1 MARKSGTRA
10 RGGRAGGTPWFD
22 VRGWLG
28 SFAIYKDPR
37 VVGVLFLGFS
47 SGLPIMLIA
56 STLSTWL
63 REEDVTRA
71 AIGLF
76 GFAFAPYT
84 FKFAWAPLMD
94 RLPLPPLTTI
104 FGRRRGW
111 MLASQAGLIVSIF
124 ALGQT
129 QPGIDLWW
137 TALFAVMVAFF
148 SASQDIVIDAYRV
161 EILPEEKLGAGA
173 GVVVLGYRIAMWVAT
188 AGALLLAEAAG
199 WSAAYTVM
207 ALLVLIGVGTVLS
220 IGEPAQ
226 SSTALIDQQVLEE
239 DRLLRQVPKSQLA
252 RFEGVGGL
260 FLAILLFYGAWIP
273 VSTVFGVFSPLAG
286 EWTVAQGIVLLG
298 NLVVTGLGMKLAWQ
312 LYRREPG
319 ALGHAK
325 NFALIAIAWLVLKTL
340 WYAIGPWSPFVP
352 SLHGAVVLAVLYGV
366 SNLVVGAFGAEPFTT
381 GAFLAPVWLTI
392 VGFWV
397 ELLALITLYGFT
409 YFSKRAHA
417 NFGLVPIAEE
427 TRVHLWMR
435 RAVIEPFYDFVKRN
449 GLGIAVT
456 ILAFISVY
464 KASDVLLTL
473 MANPFYIDVGFNRA
487 EIAWVSGTFGLW
499 MTLIGGVI
507 GGVLVFRL
515 GLMRSLTVSVVL
527 MATSNLMFLLLSVSG
542 PDIVLFHL
550 VIFVENVS
558 GGLGTTVFVAY
569 LSSLCNI
576 HYTAVQYALLT
587 SFMQLLG
594 KFVIVPSSG
603 FFADALGWELFFIA
617 STLFALPALFLLWLL
632 QRQGI
637 TVEAAETE
645 KTGAADG

>member
-1 MARKSGTRA
+1 MSQ
-10 RGGRAGGTPWFD
+10 WFD
-22 VRGWLG
+22 VRGWVG
-28 SFAIYKDPR
+28 SLAIYRDPR

-63 REEDVTRA
+63 READVTRA

-94 RLPLPPLTTI
+94 RLPLPPFTTLL
-104 FGRRRGW
+104 GRRRGW
-111 MLASQAGLIVSIF
+111 MLASQIGLIGSIF

-129 QPGIDLWW
+129 APGVDLWW
-137 TALFAVMVAFF
+137 TAFFAVLVAFF

-161 EILPEEKLGAGA
+161 EILPADKLGAGA
-173 GVVVLGYRIAMWVAT
+173 GVIVLGYRIAMWVAT
-188 AGALLLAEAAG
+188 AGALLLADAVG

-239 DRLLRQVPKSQLA
+239 DRLIRQTPRAALA
-252 RFEGVGGL
+252 PFEGIGGL
-260 FLAILLFYGAWIP
+260 LLAIIVF
-273 VSTVFGVFSPLAG
+273 FGVWQPASTLFGIVSPLAG

-298 NLVVTGLGMKLAWQ
+298 NIVVTGLGMRLAWH
-312 LYRREPG
+312 LYCRAPG
-319 ALGHAK
+319 ALAEAK
-325 NFALIAIAWLVLKTL
+325 NFALIAMAWLIVKTL
-340 WYAIGPWSPFVP
+340 WYAIGPWSPFLP
-352 SLHGAVVLAVLYGV
+352 SLDAAAVLAVLLGL
-366 SNLVVGAFGAEPFTT
+366 SNAVVGALGAEPFATT
-381 GAFLAPVWLTI
+381 SFLARVWLAI

-397 ELLALITLYGFT
+397 GILALITLYGFT
-409 YFSKRAHA
+409 YFSLRAQA
-417 NFGLVPIAEE
+417 NFGLVPITEE
-427 TRVHLWMR
+427 SRTHLWMR
-435 RAVIEPFYDFVKRN
+435 RAVIEPFYDFFKRN

-456 ILAFISVY
+456 ILAFISLF

-473 MANPFYIDVGFNRA
+473 MANPFYIDVGFTLA
-487 EIAWVSGTFGLW
+487 QIAWVSGTFGLW
-499 MTLIGGVI
+499 MTLLGGVL
-507 GGVLVFRL
+507 GGILVFRL
-515 GLMRSLTVSVVL
+515 GLLRSLTVSVLL
-527 MATSNLMFLLLSVSG
+527 MATSNLMFLLLSLRG
-542 PDIVLFHL
+542 ADIVMFHL
-550 VIFVENVS
+550 VILVENAS

-603 FFADALGWELFFIA
+603 FFADALGWQLFFVT
-617 STLFALPALFLLWLL
+617 STLFALPALVLLWLL
-632 QRQGI
+632 QRRGM
-637 TVEAAETE
+637 TVR
-645 KTGAADG
+645 AADAGT

>member
-1 MARKSGTRA
+1 MQR
-10 RGGRAGGTPWFD
+10 WFD
-22 VRGWLG
+22 MRGWLG

-56 STLSTWL
+56 ATLSTWL

-94 RLPLPPLTTI
+94 RLPLPPFTTL

-111 MLASQAGLIVSIF
+111 MLVSQIGLIASIF

-129 QPGIDLWW
+129 TPGVDLWW
-137 TALFAVMVAFF
+137 TAFFAVLIAFF

-188 AGALLLAEAAG
+188 AGALLIADAVG

-226 SSTALIDQQVLEE
+226 SSTALIDHKVLEE
-239 DRLLRQVPKSQLA
+239 DRLLRQVAKGQLRA
-252 RFEGVGGL
+252 FEGIGGL
-260 FLAILLFYGAWIP
+260 LLAVILFYGAWLP
-273 VSTVFGVFSPLAG
+273 VSTLFGVLSPLAG
-286 EWTVAQGIVLLG
+286 PWTMAQGIVLLG
-298 NLVVTGLGMKLAWQ
+298 NLVVTGLGLKLAWQ
-312 LYRREPG
+312 LYQREPG

-325 NFALIAIAWLVLKTL
+325 NFALIAIAWLALKTL
-340 WYAIGPWSPFVP
+340 WYAIGPWAPFIP
-352 SLHGAVVLAVLYGV
+352 SLHGALVLAVLYGI
-366 SNLVVGAFGAEPFTT
+366 SNLVVAGFGADPFSTE
-381 GAFLAPVWLTI
+381 AFLAPIWLTI

-409 YFSKRAHA
+409 YFSRRAQA

-427 TRVHLWMR
+427 TKIHLWMR
-435 RAVIEPFYDFVKRN
+435 RAVIEPFYDFVIRN
-449 GLGIAVT
+449 GVGIAVT

-473 MANPFYIDVGFNRA
+473 MANPFYIDVGFSRT

-499 MTLIGGVI
+499 MTLIGGVV
-507 GGVLVFRL
+507 GGVLVYRL
-515 GLMRSLTVSVVL
+515 GLLRSLTVSVL
-527 MATSNLMFLLLSVSG
+527 IMAASNLMFLLLSVSG
-542 PDIVLFHL
+542 PNIALFHL

-603 FFADALGWELFFIA
+603 FFADALGWEIFFVT
-617 STLFALPALFLLWLL
+617 STLFALPALLLLWLL
-632 QRQGI
+632 QRRGI
-637 TVEAAETE
+637 TVATAEAR
-645 KTGAADG
+645 G

>member
-1 MARKSGTRA
+1 MQR
-10 RGGRAGGTPWFD
+10 WLD
-22 VRGWLG
+22 MRGWFG
-28 SFAIYKDPR
+28 SLAIYKDPR
-37 VVGVLFLGFS
+37 IVGVLFLGFS

-94 RLPLPPLTTI
+94 RLPLPPFTTI

-111 MLASQAGLIVSIF
+111 MLASQIGLIISIF

-129 QPGIDLWW
+129 TPGIDLWW
-137 TALFAVMVAFF
+137 TAFFAVMIAFF

-188 AGALLLAEAAG
+188 AGALLVAEAAG

-239 DRLLRQVPKSQLA
+239 DRLLRQVPKGYL
-252 RFEGVGGL
+252 RPFEGVGGL
-260 FLAILLFYGAWIP
+260 LLAIIVFFGAWTP
-273 VSTVFGVFSPLAG
+273 VSTLFGLVSPLAG
-286 EWTVAQGIVLLG
+286 EWTLAQAVVALG
-298 NLVVTGLGMKLAWQ
+298 NLAVTGFGLRLAWQ

-319 ALGHAK
+319 ALALAK
-325 NFALIAIAWLVLKTL
+325 NFALLAIAWLVLKTL
-340 WYAIGPWSPFVP
+340 WYAIGPWTPFIP
-352 SLHGAVVLAVLYGV
+352 TLHGALVLAVLYGV
-366 SNLVVGAFGAEPFTT
+366 GNLALGAFGAEPFTT
-381 GAFLAPVWLTI
+381 EAFLAPVWLTI

-409 YFSKRAHA
+409 YFSRRAQA

-427 TRVHLWMR
+427 STIHLWMR
-435 RAVIEPFYDFVKRN
+435 RAVIEPFYDFAKRN

-499 MTLIGGVI
+499 MTLIGGVV
-507 GGVLVFRL
+507 GGVLVYRL
-515 GLMRSLTVSVVL
+515 GLMRSLTISVLL
-527 MATSNLMFLLLSVSG
+527 MASSNLMFLLLSMSG
-542 PDIVLFHL
+542 PNIVLFHV
-550 VIFVENVS
+550 VILVENIS

-603 FFADALGWELFFIA
+603 FFADALGWEMFFIT
-617 STLFALPALFLLWLL
+617 STLFALPALVLLWLL
-632 QRQGI
+632 QRRGI
-637 TVEAAETE
+637 TVAAVEA
-645 KTGAADG
+645 KP

>member
-1 MARKSGTRA
+1 MSQTVG
-10 RGGRAGGTPWFD
+10 
-22 VRGWLG
+22 VRGWLS
-28 SFAIYKDPR
+28 SFAIYRDPR

-94 RLPLPPLTTI
+94 RLPLPPFTTLL
-104 FGRRRGW
+104 GRRRGW
-111 MLASQAGLIVSIF
+111 MLVSQIGLIASIF

-129 QPGIDLWW
+129 APGVDLWW
-137 TALFAVMVAFF
+137 TAFFAVLVAFF

-161 EILPEEKLGAGA
+161 EILPPDKLGAGA
-173 GVVVLGYRIAMWVAT
+173 GVIVLGYRIAMWVAT
-188 AGALLLAEAAG
+188 AGALLLADAVG
-199 WSAAYTVM
+199 WSGAYTVM

-220 IGEPAQ
+220 ISEPAQ

-239 DRLLRQVPKSQLA
+239 DRLLRQTPRSALA
-252 RFEGVGGL
+252 PFEGIGGL
-260 FLAILLFYGAWIP
+260 LLAIIVFYGVWQPA
-273 VSTVFGVFSPLAG
+273 STLFGIVSPLAG
-286 EWTVAQGIVLLG
+286 DWTVAQGIVLLG
-298 NLVVTGLGMKLAWQ
+298 NVVVAGLGMKLAWQ
-312 LYRREPG
+312 LYHRAPG
-319 ALGHAK
+319 ALGEAK
-325 NFALIAIAWLVLKTL
+325 NFALIAMGWLIVKTL
-340 WYAIGPWSPFVP
+340 WFAIGPWSPFLP
-352 SLHGAVVLAVLYGV
+352 SLHAAALLAVLLGL
-366 SNLVVGAFGAEPFTT
+366 SNTVVGALGAEPFATSSFM
-381 GAFLAPVWLTI
+381 AELWLTI
-392 VGFWV
+392 VGFWI
-397 ELLALITLYGFT
+397 EILALITLYGFT
-409 YFSKRAHA
+409 YFSRRAQA

-427 TRVHLWMR
+427 SRTHLWMR

-456 ILAFISVY
+456 ILAFISLY

-473 MANPFYIDVGFNRA
+473 MANPFYIDVGFSRA

-499 MTLIGGVI
+499 MTLVGGVF
-507 GGVLVFRL
+507 GGILVFRL
-515 GLMRSLTVSVVL
+515 GLLRSLTISVLL
-527 MATSNLMFLLLSVSG
+527 MAASNLMFLLLSLRG
-542 PDIVLFHL
+542 ADIVLFHL
-550 VIFVENVS
+550 VIFAENVS

-603 FFADALGWELFFIA
+603 FFADALGWQMFFVA
-617 STLFALPALFLLWLL
+617 STLFALPALVLLWLL
-632 QRQGI
+632 QRSGI
-637 TVEAAETE
+637 TVRAPAA
-645 KTGAADG
+645 GS

>member
-1 MARKSGTRA
+1 MRQ
-10 RGGRAGGTPWFD
+10 WID
-22 VRGWLG
+22 VRGWLA
-28 SFAIYKDPR
+28 SFAIYRDPR
-37 VVGVLFLGFS
+37 VLGVLFLGFS

-63 REEDVTRA
+63 REEDVSRA

-94 RLPLPPLTTI
+94 RLPLPPFTTL

-111 MLASQAGLIVSIF
+111 MLLSQIGLIGSIF

-129 QPGIDLWW
+129 QPGVDLWW
-137 TALFAVMVAFF
+137 TAFFAVLVAFF

-226 SSTALIDQQVLEE
+226 SSTALIDNQVLEE
-239 DRLLRQVPKSQLA
+239 DRLLRQTPKA
-252 RFEGVGGL
+252 RLKPFEGIGGL
-260 FLAILLFYGAWIP
+260 LLAIIVFYGAWQP
-273 VSTVFGVFSPLAG
+273 VSTLFGVISPLAG
-286 EWTVAQGIVLLG
+286 DWSVAQGIVLLG
-298 NLVVTGLGMKLAWQ
+298 NLAVAALGVQLAWR
-312 LYRREPG
+312 LYQRRPE
-319 ALGHAK
+319 ALALAK
-325 NFALIAIAWLVLKTL
+325 NFALIAIAWLILKTL
-340 WYAIGPWSPFVP
+340 WYALGPGAPFLP
-352 SLHGAVVLAVLYGV
+352 PLHGALVLAVLFGL
-366 SNLVVGAFGAEPFTT
+366 SNLVVGAFAAEPFTT
-381 GAFLAPVWLTI
+381 DAFLAPVWLTI
-392 VGFWV
+392 VGFWI
-397 ELLALITLYGFT
+397 ELLALVTLYGFT
-409 YFSKRAHA
+409 YFSRRAQA
-417 NFGLVPIAEE
+417 NYGMVPIAEE
-427 TRVHLWMR
+427 STVHLWMR

-499 MTLIGGVI
+499 MTLLGGVV

-515 GLMRSLTVSVVL
+515 GLLRSLAVAVLL
-527 MATSNLMFLLLSVSG
+527 MAGSNLMFLLLSLSG
-542 PDIVLFHL
+542 PDIALFHA
-550 VIFVENVS
+550 VILVENVS

-603 FFADALGWELFFIA
+603 FYADALGWQLFFVT
-617 STLFALPALFLLWLL
+617 STLFALPALALLWLL
-632 QRQGI
+632 QRRGI
-637 TVEAAETE
+637 TVATA
-645 KTGAADG
+645 GARG

>member
-1 MARKSGTRA
+1 V
-10 RGGRAGGTPWFD
+10 TPWLDFRSW
-22 VRGWLG
+22 VG
-28 SFAIYKDPR
+28 SLAIYKDPR

-94 RLPLPPLTTI
+94 RLPLPPFTTL

-111 MLASQAGLIVSIF
+111 MLASQIGLIASIF

-129 QPGIDLWW
+129 SPGVDLWW
-137 TALFAVMVAFF
+137 TAFFAVLVAFF

-188 AGALLLAEAAG
+188 AGALLIAEAAG

-226 SSTALIDQQVLEE
+226 STTALIDQQVLEE
-239 DRLLRQVPKSQLA
+239 DRLLRQVPTGRLRA
-252 RFEGVGGL
+252 FEGIGGL
-260 FLAILLFYGAWIP
+260 LLAIMLFYGLWSP
-273 VSTVFGVFSPLAG
+273 VSTLFGIVSPLAG
-286 EWTVAQGIVLLG
+286 EWTVAQGVVLVG
-298 NLVVTGLGMKLAWQ
+298 NLAITGLGLRLVWQ
-312 LYRREPG
+312 LYSRSPG
-319 ALGHAK
+319 ALADAK
-325 NFALIAIAWLVLKTL
+325 NFALIAIAWLIVKTL
-340 WYAIGPWSPFVP
+340 WYAIGPAAPFLP
-352 SLHGAVVLAVLYGV
+352 TLHGALVLAVLYGA
-366 SNLVVGAFGAEPFTT
+366 SNLLVGAVGAEPFTT
-381 GAFLAPVWLTI
+381 DGFLAPVWLTI
-392 VGFWV
+392 VGFWI

-409 YFSKRAHA
+409 YFSRRAQA
-417 NFGLVPIAEE
+417 NFKLVPIAEE
-427 TRVHLWMR
+427 TTIHLWMR

-449 GLGIAVT
+449 GVGIAVT

-487 EIAWVSGTFGLW
+487 QIAWVSGTFGLW
-499 MTLIGGVI
+499 MTLL
-507 GGVLVFRL
+507 GGVLGGILVYRL
-515 GLMRSLTVSVVL
+515 GLMRSLTVSVL
-527 MATSNLMFLLLSVSG
+527 FMAASNLMFLLLALSG
-542 PDIVLFHL
+542 PNVALFHL
-550 VIFVENVS
+550 VILVENVS

-603 FFADALGWELFFIA
+603 FFADAMGWKMFFVT
-617 STLFALPALFLLWLL
+617 STLFALPALVLLWLL
-632 QRQGI
+632 QRRGM
-637 TVEAAETE
+637 TVEAV
-645 KTGAADG
+645 GARG

>member
-1 MARKSGTRA
+1 MPRRLDW
-10 RGGRAGGTPWFD
+10 RN
-22 VRGWLG
+22 WLG
-28 SFAIYKDPR
+28 SLAIYKDPR

-63 REEDVTRA
+63 REEEVTRA

-94 RLPLPPLTTI
+94 RLPLPPFTAL

-111 MLASQAGLIVSIF
+111 MLASQIGLIASIF

-129 QPGIDLWW
+129 SPGVDLWW
-137 TALFAVMVAFF
+137 TALFAVLVAFF

-188 AGALLLAEAAG
+188 AGALLIAEAAG

-226 SSTALIDQQVLEE
+226 STTALIDQQVLEQ
-239 DRLLRQVPKSQLA
+239 DRLLRQAPSGHLRA
-252 RFEGVGGL
+252 FEGIGGL
-260 FLAILLFYGAWIP
+260 LLAIMLFYGLWMPI
-273 VSTVFGVFSPLAG
+273 STLFGVFSPLAG
-286 EWTVAQGIVLLG
+286 VWTIAQGIVLVG
-298 NLVVTGLGMKLAWQ
+298 NLAVAGLGLRLVWQ
-312 LYRREPG
+312 LYRRAPN
-319 ALGHAK
+319 ALADAK
-325 NFALIAIAWLVLKTL
+325 NYALIGMAWLIVKTL
-340 WYAIGPWSPFVP
+340 WYAVGPWAPFLP
-352 SLHGAVVLAVLYGV
+352 TLHGAVILAVLHGA
-366 SNLVVGAFGAEPFTT
+366 SNLVVGAFGGQSFSTE
-381 GAFLAPVWLTI
+381 AFLAPVWLTI

-409 YFSKRAHA
+409 YFSRRAQA
-417 NFGLVPIAEE
+417 NFRLVPIDEE
-427 TRVHLWMR
+427 TTIHLWMR

-449 GLGIAVT
+449 GVGIAAT
-456 ILAFISVY
+456 ILAFISFY

-499 MTLIGGVI
+499 MTLV
-507 GGVLVFRL
+507 GGVLGGILVYRL
-515 GLMRSLTVSVVL
+515 GLMRSLTISVL
-527 MATSNLMFLLLSVSG
+527 FMAASNLMFLLLALSG
-542 PDIVLFHL
+542 PNFALFHL

-603 FFADALGWELFFIA
+603 FFADALGWELFFVT
-617 STLFALPALFLLWLL
+617 STLFALPALVLLWLL
-632 QRQGI
+632 QRRGV
-637 TVEAAETE
+637 TVEAAE
-645 KTGAADG
+645 ARS

>member
-1 MARKSGTRA
+1 MRRL
-10 RGGRAGGTPWFD
+10 D
-22 VRGWLG
+22 MRGWLA
-28 SFAIYKDPR
+28 SFAIYRDPR

-94 RLPLPPLTTI
+94 RLPLPPFTTL

-111 MLASQAGLIVSIF
+111 MLASQIGLIGAIF

-129 QPGIDLWW
+129 QPGVDLWW

-173 GVVVLGYRIAMWVAT
+173 GVVVLGYRVAMWVAT
-188 AGALLLAEAAG
+188 AGALLIAEAAG
-199 WSAAYTVM
+199 WPAAYTVM
-207 ALLVLIGVGTVLS
+207 ALLVLVGVGTVLS

-226 SSTALIDQQVLEE
+226 SSTALIDNAVLEE
-239 DRLLRQVPKSQLA
+239 DRLLRQMPKARLA
-252 RFEGVGGL
+252 AFEGIGGL
-260 FLAILLFYGAWIP
+260 LLAIIVFYGGWLP
-273 VSTVFGVFSPLAG
+273 VSTIFGAVSPLAG
-286 EWTVAQGIVLLG
+286 DWSVAQRIVLMG
-298 NLVVTGLGMKLAWQ
+298 NTAVTGLGVQLAWR
-312 LYRREPG
+312 LYQCQPN
-319 ALGHAK
+319 ALAQTK
-325 NFALIAIAWLVLKTL
+325 SFALIAMAWLIVKTL
-340 WYAIGPWSPFVP
+340 WYAIGPGAPFLP
-352 SLHGAVVLAVLYGV
+352 TLHAALVMAALFGLSNLAAGAV
-366 SNLVVGAFGAEPFTT
+366 GADPLTT
-381 GAFLAPVWLTI
+381 EAFLAPVWLTI

-397 ELLALITLYGFT
+397 EMLALITLYGFT
-409 YFSKRAHA
+409 YFSRRAQA
-417 NFGLVPIAEE
+417 NFGMVPIAEE
-427 TRVHLWMR
+427 STVHLWMR

-449 GLGIAVT
+449 GLAVAVT

-473 MANPFYIDVGFNRA
+473 MANPFYIDVGFDRA

-499 MTLIGGVI
+499 MTLIGGML
-507 GGVLVFRL
+507 GGILVFRL
-515 GLMRSLTVSVVL
+515 GLLRSLTVSVIL
-527 MATSNLMFLLLSVSG
+527 MAGSNLMFLLLSLSG
-542 PDIVLFHL
+542 PDMALFHA
-550 VIFVENVS
+550 VILVENIS

-603 FFADALGWELFFIA
+603 FYADALGWQLFFVT
-617 STLFALPALFLLWLL
+617 STLFALPALLLLWLL
-632 QRQGI
+632 QRRGI
-637 TVEAAETE
+637 TVKAA
-645 KTGAADG
+645 AARG

>member
-1 MARKSGTRA
+1 MRQWIDLK
-10 RGGRAGGTPWFD
+10 
-22 VRGWLG
+22 GWLA
-28 SFAIYKDPR
+28 SFAIYRDPR

-63 REEDVTRA
+63 REEEVTRA

-94 RLPLPPLTTI
+94 RLPLPPFTTL

-111 MLASQAGLIVSIF
+111 MLASQIGLIAAIF

-129 QPGIDLWW
+129 QPGVDLWW
-137 TALFAVMVAFF
+137 TALFAVLVAFF

-188 AGALLLAEAAG
+188 AGALLIAEAAG
-199 WSAAYTVM
+199 WSAAYTAM
-207 ALLVLIGVGTVLS
+207 ALLVLVGVGTVLS

-226 SSTALIDQQVLEE
+226 SSTALIDNQVLEE
-239 DRLLRQVPKSQLA
+239 DRLLRQVPKSRLA
-252 RFEGVGGL
+252 PFEGIGGL
-260 FLAILLFYGAWIP
+260 LLAIILFYGAWLP
-273 VSTVFGVFSPLAG
+273 LSTLFGIVSPLA
-286 EWTVAQGIVLLG
+286 EAWSLAQAIVLAG
-298 NLVVTGLGMKLAWQ
+298 NLVVAALGMRLAWQ
-312 LYRREPG
+312 LWRREPD
-319 ALGHAK
+319 ALAQAK
-325 NFALIAIAWLVLKTL
+325 NFALIAMAWLVVKTL
-340 WYAIGPWSPFVP
+340 WYAIGPGSPFLP
-352 SLHGAVVLAVLYGV
+352 TLHGALVMALLFGIG
-366 SNLVVGAFGAEPFTT
+366 NLGAAAAGAEPFATES
-381 GAFLAPVWLTI
+381 FLAPVWLTI

-397 ELLALITLYGFT
+397 ELLALVMLYGFT
-409 YFSKRAHA
+409 YFSRRAQA
-417 NFGLVPIAEE
+417 NFGMVPITEE
-427 TRVHLWMR
+427 STVHLWMR

-456 ILAFISVY
+456 ILAFISVF

-499 MTLIGGVI
+499 MTLLGGVL

-515 GLMRSLTVSVVL
+515 GLLRSLAVAVVL
-527 MATSNLMFLLLSVSG
+527 MAGSNLMFLLLSVSG
-542 PDIVLFHL
+542 PNIVIFHL
-550 VIFVENVS
+550 VILVENVS

-603 FFADALGWELFFIA
+603 FYADALGWQLFFVT
-617 STLFALPALFLLWLL
+617 STLFALPALLLLWLL
-632 QRQGI
+632 QRRGI
-637 TVEAAETE
+637 TVAAA
-645 KTGAADG
+645 GAPG

>member
-1 MARKSGTRA
+1 MQR
-10 RGGRAGGTPWFD
+10 WLD
-22 VRGWLG
+22 MRGWFASL
-28 SFAIYKDPR
+28 AIYRDPR

-94 RLPLPPLTTI
+94 RLPLPPFTTL

-111 MLASQAGLIVSIF
+111 MLVSQIGLIASIF

-137 TALFAVMVAFF
+137 TACFAVLVAFF

-161 EILPEEKLGAGA
+161 EILPTEKLGAGA

-188 AGALLLAEAAG
+188 AGALLIAEAAG
-199 WSAAYTVM
+199 WSAAYSVM

-239 DRLLRQVPKSQLA
+239 DRLLRQVPSAQLRA
-252 RFEGVGGL
+252 LEGIGGL
-260 FLAILLFYGAWIP
+260 LLAIILFYGAWLP
-273 VSTVFGVFSPLAG
+273 VSTLFGGLSPLAG
-286 EWTVAQGIVLLG
+286 DWTVAQGIVLLG

-319 ALGHAK
+319 ALGRAK
-325 NFALIAIAWLVLKTL
+325 SFALLAMGWLVLKTL
-340 WYAIGPWSPFVP
+340 WYTIGPWSPFIP
-352 SLHGAVVLAVLYGV
+352 TLHGAVVLAVLYGA
-366 SNLVVGAFGAEPFTT
+366 SNLVLAAFGAARFGTE
-381 GAFLAPVWLTI
+381 AFLAPTWLTI

-409 YFSKRAHA
+409 YFSRRAQA

-427 TRVHLWMR
+427 SRIHLWMR

-473 MANPFYIDVGFNRA
+473 MANPFYIDLGFSRA

-499 MTLIGGVI
+499 MTLLGGVV
-507 GGVLVFRL
+507 GGLLVYRL
-515 GLMRSLTVSVVL
+515 GLMRSLTVSVLL
-527 MATSNLMFLLLSVSG
+527 MATSNLMFLLLSLSG
-542 PDIVLFHL
+542 ADIVLFHL
-550 VIFVENVS
+550 VILVENVS

-603 FFADALGWELFFIA
+603 FFADALGWEAFFIT
-617 STLFALPALFLLWLL
+617 STLFALPALLLLWLL
-632 QRQGI
+632 QRRGI
-637 TVEAAETE
+637 TVGSVRVET
-645 KTGAADG
+645 